1 MRYLFIAEKPSLM
14 RTVQSCYHK
23 HKTEVIS
30 KVGEIDFI
38 AMAGHLC
45 TNFMPDD
52 YENAPWSGLHWDE
65 VVYPMVPEQW
75 GIKPIENARS
85 KKLLHEIAQKASS
98 YEGFIVGTDS
108 DMEGYGI
115 YFLLE
120 NYLHLTNKKA
130 LRFMERSLTDKE
142 ILDSLLSMT
151 DFHSDPVH
159 NAFTQSFLLRSRTD
173 WLYGMNLSRIMSVR
187 LGSPMNV
194 GRVKAPTM
202 KLVYDNSMAIDH
214 FTPEDY
220 YIVNADYEEGF
231 TATMLN
237 PDDGAVMRF
246 PSPDAVPDIPCNGKI
261 EQVEAKSIS
270 THAPQLYDL
279 GALQAEASSQLHL
292 TPTETLDIVQS
303 LYEKHKCLSYPR
315 TQCRYVSTEKAKEFA
330 QFIEQAKVFPE
341 LSQVAASI
349 GDISFIF
356 SDKKVV
362 NDAEVAKESHD
373 ALLPTTIAPNLDAMT
388 AKERAVCLM
397 VYTRMLAQFLPKLQ
411 EKMTQVMIY
420 HGKYLF
426 LAKGKS
432 VLNPGWRILYGVGKE
447 KYIPELSEGMLISA
461 KSISP
466 VRKVTTP
473 PKRLT
478 QATLLH
484 AMITIANKVKD
495 PDLRKSLADS
505 KGIGTA
511 ATRAAIISELISK
524 GYVEDKKKGLFIT
537 QKGKTYV
544 ENLDGVDILSPVF
557 AAALDLQ
564 IKKIQRQELDFTT
577 GYQNMI
583 HDLRRLC
590 KQVEEKPLKKILS
603 QYICPCC
610 GKPLSKE
617 RYSYD
622 CTCGFSVPS
631 YLCGIHFS
639 DKEMKD
645 ILQGKASGKH
655 AFTKKDGSSFEAAV
669 QINLKEK
676 KIRFVNPDDK
686 SVVCPIC
693 HANARMT
700 EHGVFCDSCGLKLF
714 RNIAKKRLSD
724 RDLMSLIKKKK
735 TGEIEGFISKKGMP
749 FSAYLILGNDK
760 QIHFSFQ

>member
-1 MRYLFIAEKPSLM
+1 MKYLFIAEKPSLM
-14 RTVQSCYHK
+14 RTVQSCYQQHK
-23 HKTEVIS
+23 AEIVS

-52 YENAPWSGLHWDE
+52 YEDAPWSGLHWDE
-65 VVYPMVPEQW
+65 VTYPMVPDHW

-85 KKLLHEIAQKASS
+85 RKLLHEIAQKTSS

-120 NYLHLTNKKA
+120 HYLHLTDKKA

-142 ILDSLLSMT
+142 ILESLLSMT
-151 DFHSDPVH
+151 DFHSDPAH
-159 NAFTQSFLLRSRTD
+159 IAFTQSFLLRSRAD

-187 LGSPMNV
+187 LGSPMNI

-202 KLVYDNSMAIDH
+202 KLVYDNSMAIAH
-214 FTPEDY
+214 FTPEYY
-220 YIVNADYEEGF
+220 YIVDADYEEGF

-237 PDDGAVMRF
+237 PDDGSVMRF
-246 PSPDAVPDIPCNGKI
+246 VSPETIPAIPLDGKI
-261 EQVEAKSIS
+261 QQVEAKTTS

-279 GALQAEASSQLHL
+279 GALQAEAASQLHL

-341 LSQVAASI
+341 LSQAAASI
-349 GDISFIF
+349 SDISFIF

-388 AKERAVCLM
+388 ANERAVCLM

-411 EKMTQVMIY
+411 EQVTQVLIC

-432 VLNPGWRILYGVGKE
+432 ILHPGWKILYGVGKE
-447 KYIPELSEGMLISA
+447 KYIPELSEGMDISA

-478 QATLLH
+478 QATLLR
-484 AMITIANKVKD
+484 AMITIASKIEN
-495 PDLRKSLADS
+495 PALRKSLADS

-537 QKGKTYV
+537 EKGKTYV
-544 ENLDGVDILSPVF
+544 ENLEGIDILSPVF
-557 AAALDLQ
+557 AAVLDLQ
-564 IKKIQRQELDFTT
+564 IKKIQRQEVDFTN
-577 GYQNMI
+577 GYQNMLR
-583 HDLRRLC
+583 DLHRLC
-590 KQVEEKPLKKILS
+590 KQVEEKPLKKIFS
-603 QYICPCC
+603 SYVCPCC

-617 RYSYD
+617 RYSYG
-622 CTCGFSVPS
+622 CICGFSIPS
-631 YLCGIHFS
+631 YLCGIRFS
-639 DKEMKD
+639 EKEIKD
-645 ILQGKASGKH
+645 MLQGKTSGKH

-676 KIRFVNPDDK
+676 KVRFVNPDDK

-724 RDLMSLIKKKK
+724 RDLMSLIKKKE
-735 TGEIEGFISKKGMP
+735 TDEIEGFISKKGTP
-749 FSAYLILGNDK
+749 FSACLILGDDK

>member
-14 RTVQSCYHK
+14 RTVRSCYNN

-30 KVGEIDFI
+30 RVGEIDFV

-52 YENAPWSGLHWDE
+52 YEDAPWSGLHWDE
-65 VVYPMVPEQW
+65 VTYPMVPQQW
-75 GIKPIENARS
+75 GIKPIDNPQS
-85 KKLLHEIAQKASS
+85 KKLLHEISQKASS

-120 NYLHLTNKKA
+120 NFLQLTGKKA

-142 ILDSLLSMT
+142 ILESLLSMT

-159 NAFTQSFLLRSRTD
+159 IAFTQSFLLRSRAD
-173 WLYGMNLSRIMSVR
+173 WLFGMNLSRIMSVR
-187 LGSPMNV
+187 LGSPMNI

-214 FTPEDY
+214 FTPEYY

-231 TATMLN
+231 VSTMLN
-237 PDDGAVMRF
+237 PDDGSVMRF
-246 PSPDAVPDIPCNGKI
+246 PSPDAVPDVPRDGKVQ
-261 EQVEAKSIS
+261 QVEAKTTS

-279 GALQAEASSQLHL
+279 GALQAEAASQLHL
-292 TPTETLDIVQS
+292 SPTETLDIVQS

-341 LSQVAASI
+341 LSQAADSI

-373 ALLPTTIAPNLDAMT
+373 ALLPTTIAPNLDTMT
-388 AKERAVCLM
+388 ANERAVCLM

-411 EKMTQVMIY
+411 ERVTQVMIH
-420 HGKYLF
+420 HGQYPF

-432 VLNPGWRILYGVGKE
+432 IIELGWRILYGGEKE
-447 KYIPELSEGMLISA
+447 KYIPELTEGMTVSA

-478 QATLLH
+478 QATLLR
-484 AMITIANKVKD
+484 AMITIASKIKD
-495 PDLRKSLADS
+495 PALRKSLAES

-544 ENLDGVDILSPVF
+544 ENLEGVDILSPVF
-557 AAALDLQ
+557 AATLDLQ
-564 IKKIQRQELDFTT
+564 IKKIQRQEMDFTA
-577 GYQNMI
+577 GYQNMLY
-583 HDLRRLC
+583 DLQRLC

-603 QYICPCC
+603 QYVCPCC
-610 GKPLSKE
+610 GQPLSKE

-622 CTCGFSVPS
+622 CTCGFSIPS
-631 YLCGIHFS
+631 YLCGIRFS
-639 DKEMKD
+639 EKEIKD
-645 ILQGKASGKH
+645 MLQGKTSGKH
-655 AFTKKDGSSFEAAV
+655 DFTKKDGSSFQAAV

-676 KIRFVNPDDK
+676 KVRFVNPDER

-700 EHGVFCDSCGLKLF
+700 EHGIFCDSCGLKLF

-724 RDLMSLIKKKK
+724 RDLMSLVKKKK
-735 TGEIEGFISKKGMP
+735 TGEIEGFTSKKGTP
-749 FSAYLILGNDK
+749 FSACLILGDDK
-760 QIHFSFQ
+760 QIHFSF

>member
-14 RTVQSCYHK
+14 RTVRSCYNNHK
-23 HKTEVIS
+23 AEVIS
-30 KVGEIDFI
+30 RVGEIDFV

-45 TNFMPDD
+45 TNYMPDD
-52 YENAPWSGLHWDE
+52 YEDSPWSGLHWDE
-65 VVYPMVPEQW
+65 VTYPMVPQQW
-75 GIKPIENARS
+75 GIKPIENPRS
-85 KKLLHEIAQKASS
+85 KKLLHEISQKASS

-120 NYLHLTNKKA
+120 NFLHLTEKKA

-142 ILDSLLSMT
+142 ILESLLSMT

-159 NAFTQSFLLRSRTD
+159 IAFTQSFLLRSRAD

-187 LGSPMNV
+187 LGSPMNI

-214 FTPEDY
+214 FTPEYY

-231 TATMLN
+231 VSTMLN
-237 PDDGAVMRF
+237 PDDNSVMRF
-246 PSPDAVPDIPCNGKI
+246 SSPDAAPDVPRDGKVQ
-261 EQVEAKSIS
+261 QVEAKTTS

-279 GALQAEASSQLHL
+279 GALQAEAASQLHL

-341 LSQVAASI
+341 LFQVADSI

-373 ALLPTTIAPNLDAMT
+373 ALLPTTITPNLDAMT
-388 AKERAVCLM
+388 ANERAVCLM

-411 EKMTQVMIY
+411 ERVTQVMIY
-420 HGKYLF
+420 HGKYPF

-432 VLNPGWRILYGVGKE
+432 IMELGWRILYGGEKE
-447 KYIPELSEGMLISA
+447 KYIPELTEGMTVSA

-478 QATLLH
+478 QATLLR
-484 AMITIANKVKD
+484 AMITIASKIED
-495 PDLRKSLADS
+495 PALRKSLADS

-544 ENLDGVDILSPVF
+544 ENLEGVDILSPVF
-557 AAALDLQ
+557 AATLDLQ
-564 IKKIQRQELDFTT
+564 IKKIQRQEMNFTV
-577 GYQNMI
+577 GYQNMLY
-583 HDLRRLC
+583 DLQRLC
-590 KQVEEKPLKKILS
+590 KQVEEKPLKKIRS
-603 QYICPCC
+603 QYVCPCC
-610 GKPLSKE
+610 GQSLSKE

-622 CTCGFSVPS
+622 CTCGFSIPS
-631 YLCGIHFS
+631 YLCGICFS
-639 DKEMKD
+639 EKEINDM
-645 ILQGKASGKH
+645 LQGKTSGKH
-655 AFTKKDGSSFEAAV
+655 DFTKKDGSSFQAAV

-676 KIRFVNPDDK
+676 KVRFVNPDER

-700 EHGVFCDSCGLKLF
+700 EHGIFCDSCGLKLF

-724 RDLMSLIKKKK
+724 RDLMSLVKKKK
-735 TGEIEGFISKKGMP
+735 TGKIEGFTSKKGTP
-749 FSAYLILGNDK
+749 FSACLILGDDK
-760 QIHFSFQ
+760 QIHFSF